1 MNTTDI
7 TRLKPDTDLVGGAAA
22 VLKKGEGRSLKAG
35 GLWIYDNEIAEVR
48 GGFEDGDIISVEDF
62 DGYFLGYGFI
72 NSASKIRI
80 RMLSRRKEKRITP
93 AFLEDRVRTAWE
105 YRKNV
110 IDTGSCRLIFGE
122 ADFLPG
128 LVVDKFS
135 DVLVAES
142 LALGIDRLKPLLLES
157 LKKMLE
163 EDGIKIRGIYERSD
177 AKVRLQEGM
186 ERFKGFIGDPFDTKI
201 EIVENGVRYQVDVKD
216 GQKTGFF
223 LDQKNNRAAIHKLCP
238 GKRVLDCFTH
248 TGSFALNAGIAGADS
263 VLGVDA
269 SELGILQA
277 QENARLN
284 GLEHK
289 VKFEC
294 ADVFELLPKLE
305 EAGEQYDIVILDPP
319 AFTKSR
325 QATKG
330 AVKGYREINLR
341 GMRLVKD
348 GGFLVTCS
356 CSHFMEQ
363 ELFAKTV
370 REAARGARKRLRQ
383 VEFHTQAP
391 DHPILW
397 AADESYYLKFYIF
410 QVVSE
415 Q

>member
-157 LKKMLE
+157 LKK
-163 EDGIKIRGIYERSD
+163 
-177 AKVRLQEGM
+177 
-186 ERFKGFIGDPFDTKI
+186 
-201 EIVENGVRYQVDVKD
+201 
-216 GQKTGFF
+216 
-223 LDQKNNRAAIHKLCP
+223 
-238 GKRVLDCFTH
+238 VLDRK
-248 TGSFALNAGIAGADS
+248 S
-263 VLGVDA
+263 VV
-269 SELGILQA
+269 
-277 QENARLN
+277 
-284 GLEHK
+284 
-289 VKFEC
+289 
-294 ADVFELLPKLE
+294 
-305 EAGEQYDIVILDPP
+305 
-319 AFTKSR
+319 
-325 QATKG
+325 
-330 AVKGYREINLR
+330 
-341 GMRLVKD
+341 
-348 GGFLVTCS
+348 
-356 CSHFMEQ
+356 
-363 ELFAKTV
+363 
-370 REAARGARKRLRQ
+370 
-383 VEFHTQAP
+383 
-391 DHPILW
+391 
-397 AADESYYLKFYIF
+397 
-410 QVVSE
+410 
-415 Q
+415 